1 MRNKFYLLLFL
12 LASIVAFAQE
22 KVTLSGTIANK
33 TNNETLIGTSVSVS
47 EANITVYTNSYGY
60 YSITLPKGEY
70 TITISNPD
78 FETLEE
84 KIPLT
89 ENLKRNFVMTEIN
102 RTETSKTKNIET
114 VVLKGSSTKTNIQTP
129 EMSTNKLTIST
140 IKKMPAVLGEVD
152 VLKSILQLPGV
163 TNAGEG
169 SSGFNVSGGS
179 VDENLVLLDEAIIY
193 NTTHLFGFFSVF
205 NSDVIKDLKLY
216 KGGIPANFGGRVSSV
231 LDIYQKE
238 GNNREFHG
246 NGGIGVIA
254 SRLLFEGPIEKE
266 KSSFVIAGRSS
277 YAHLFLKLANEPNSA
292 YFYDLNTKFNYKI
305 NDKNN
310 LFVSGYFG
318 KDNINFNNVF
328 VNDYGNSL
336 FNLRWNHIFT
346 DKLFSNVSL
355 IYSNYD
361 YGLNIKSAGA
371 NWKSDIKNYNFKY
384 DFKHYLSDKINL
396 SYGIN
401 SIYY

>member
-89 ENLKRNFVMTEIN
+89 ENIKRNFVMTEIN

-163 TNAGEG
+163 ANAGEG
-169 SSGFNVSGGS
+169 SSGFNVRGGS

-254 SRLLFEGPIEKE
+254 SRLLF
-266 KSSFVIAGRSS
+266 
-277 YAHLFLKLANEPNSA
+277 
-292 YFYDLNTKFNYKI
+292 
-305 NDKNN
+305 
-310 LFVSGYFG
+310 
-318 KDNINFNNVF
+318 
-328 VNDYGNSL
+328 
-336 FNLRWNHIFT
+336 
-346 DKLFSNVSL
+346 
-355 IYSNYD
+355 
-361 YGLNIKSAGA
+361 
-371 NWKSDIKNYNFKY
+371 
-384 DFKHYLSDKINL
+384 
-396 SYGIN
+396 
-401 SIYY
+401 